1 MFGYRAEQVIG
12 QPVTLLVPPER
23 IAEENQTMDRLRRG
37 ESIAHYE
44 TVRVTKDGRR
54 LDVALTISPV
64 KDSQGRVVI
73 GASTIVRADA
83 RGHLAFNPEPP
94 GIYSIQDAAGHELRR
109 VAVNLAASESDLRP
123 VAPGEINITRTD
135 DAPPTGLVAGMLGN
149 DRRELWR
156 FLLLAA
162 VAVLF
167 LEPLLA
173 NRSYS

>member
-1 MFGYRAEQVIG
+1 
-12 QPVTLLVPPER
+12 
-23 IAEENQTMDRLRRG
+23 
-37 ESIAHYE
+37 
-44 TVRVTKDGRR
+44 
-54 LDVALTISPV
+54 
-64 KDSQGRVVI
+64 
-73 GASTIVRADA
+73 
-83 RGHLAFNPEPP
+83 
-94 GIYSIQDAAGHELRR
+94 
-109 VAVNLAASESDLRP
+109 LAASESDLRP

-135 DAPPTGLVAGMLGN
+135 DAPPTSLVAGMLGN